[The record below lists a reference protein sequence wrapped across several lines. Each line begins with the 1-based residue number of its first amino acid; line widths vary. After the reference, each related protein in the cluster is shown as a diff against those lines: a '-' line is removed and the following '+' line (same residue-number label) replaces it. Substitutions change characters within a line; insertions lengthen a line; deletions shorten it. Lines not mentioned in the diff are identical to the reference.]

1 MFLFS
6 RRVAAFAASVV
17 VIGLL
22 LSTPQTAPAQD
33 SDSDWQ
39 TNAPAAISEKGA
51 KPLDL
56 SGCWSGSV
64 EDTNYGSGTGF
75 LFFKQSGKKA
85 VKGTD
90 GGLET
95 SGPDSTGALKGKI
108 SSTSFT
114 VSYKKGSC
122 HVQFTGQEPSAD
134 TLTGNYTYDCSGID
148 TSGTFDFT
156 FDSSGPTC

>member
-1 MFLFS
+1 MVRLGAGRAQI
-6 RRVAAFAASVV
+6 RRLEPARLVHEFRFRPVAHD
-17 VIGLL
+17 L
-22 LSTPQTAPAQD
+22 
-33 SDSDWQ
+33 
-39 TNAPAAISEKGA
+39 AAIDDRDGGA

-56 SGCWSGSV
+56 SGCWSGPV

-85 VKGTD
+85 VKGTVGD
-90 GGLET
+90 LDT
-95 SGPDSTGALKGKI
+95 SGPDSSGALKGKI

-122 HVQFTGQEPSAD
+122 DVQFTGQEPSPD
-134 TLTGNYTYDCSGID
+134 TLTGSYTYDCSEID

-156 FDSSGPTC
+156 FDSSGATC